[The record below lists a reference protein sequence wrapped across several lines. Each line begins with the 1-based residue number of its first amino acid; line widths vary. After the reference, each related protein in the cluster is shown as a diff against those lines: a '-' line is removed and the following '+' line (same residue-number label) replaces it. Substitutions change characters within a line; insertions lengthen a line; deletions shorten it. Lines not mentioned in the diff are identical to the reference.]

1 MADKASRGI
10 RKLIDIEE
18 NVGKLYRFFGS
29 IHPTDFE
36 FWMQLANEEDR
47 HASQLRTHQEYI
59 VDSPYSRRHFNCHVC
74 VEHLAGPLDPA
85 RQY

>member
-1 MADKASRGI
+1 MVNEASRVI

-29 IHPTDFE
+29 IHLTDFE

-47 HASQLRTHQEYI
+47 HASLLRTHQEYI
-59 VDSPYSRRHFNCHVC
+59 VDSP
-74 VEHLAGPLDPA
+74 ALDD
-85 RQY
+85 RLLESV